1 MEARRR
7 AAKKKKL
14 KKMGKSKSTDTEEE
28 EQEEDMGDDGKKFHT
43 FPFIHSILLRPLHSQ
58 NLHVAFFGVVSR
70 ITFSSILSYDL
81 AVY

>member
-28 EQEEDMGDDGKKFHT
+28 EEEDIGDDGNKNVFNLFQFLHT
-43 FPFIHSILLRPLHSQ
+43 FLLLEFDLYFSQ
-58 NLHVAFFGVVSR
+58 S
-70 ITFSSILSYDL
+70 
-81 AVY
+81 AVFLIIFTSL

>member
-28 EQEEDMGDDGKKFHT
+28 EEEDIGDDGNKNVSNF
-43 FPFIHSILLRPLHSQ
+43 FIW
-58 NLHVAFFGVVSR
+58 FFAHISDSR
-70 ITFSSILSYDL
+70 IWLFLNYTLVLFLTTIL
-81 AVY
+81 